1 MAQQIK
7 KKFIGNDQIDGSKI
21 KLLSGEALR
30 GLNANNEV
38 IELIKEVEGKAIV
51 LGSEVGT
58 KAQVDQSLV
67 DAKAYTDAAGL
78 VLDGKI
84 DSEIAR
90 ANDAESY
97 LEDLIFQEA
106 ENRVSGL
113 LALSDEFSAQLVTES
128 ENRVGGDAA
137 LDAKITAEQVRATA
151 AEAQALADAKVY
163 ADGIKSEIM
172 GGIPAAQLDTIK
184 ELADALASDESAI
197 GAITS
202 TLSTVQSDLAAEVTR
217 ATGVEAGFTVDI
229 SNLNGWVSTIEGMLS
244 NEIANRVSED
254 VVVLDSAKAY
264 TDAEIVSTK
273 AYVDSQDAALSS
285 RLTTVENKAVLTPKE
300 AVFTLGANL
309 TYVDLPELATNA
321 PIHGFVGRLGIF
333 KDEDFSL
340 SVVGGVT
347 RLTFIGSLLS
357 PTGVEK
363 VEAGDVVRFFYS
375 VMA

>member
-7 KKFIGNDQIDGSKI
+7 KKFIGDDQIDGSKI
-21 KLLSGEALR
+21 KLLSGEALK
-30 GLNANNEV
+30 GTNAANEL

-51 LGSEVGT
+51 LGQEVGT

-97 LEDLIFQEA
+97 LDMRITQEVNERMSQYDYLSIF
-106 ENRVSGL
+106 L
-113 LALSDEFSAQLVTES
+113 
-128 ENRVGGDAA
+128 GDAISMANTERFNADVA
-137 LDAKITAEQVRATA
+137 LDAKITAEELRATA

>member
-97 LEDLIFQEA
+97 LDTRITQEVNERMSQYDYLSIF
-106 ENRVSGL
+106 L
-113 LALSDEFSAQLVTES
+113 
-128 ENRVGGDAA
+128 GDAISMANTERFNADVA
-137 LDAKITAEQVRATA
+137 LDAKITAEELRATA